1 MRRTYNY
8 IFPII
13 IGTALIISVFI
24 GYGVY
29 EHGELS
35 CGIIAP
41 VGTSAFF
48 AAEYVAELLLVRSR
62 KYGFAI
68 AVSVAKYLLLLL
80 GLAFVFRQT
89 FSRNFFFWIL
99 ALVPG
104 YNVVLFG
111 WLLVVAPLLI
121 ICFLLMQVGI
131 IVEPIMLGMEKKRLY
146 VKPKNITCDDL

>member
-68 AVSVAKYLLLLL
+68 GVSVAKYL
-80 GLAFVFRQT
+80 
-89 FSRNFFFWIL
+89 
-99 ALVPG
+99 
-104 YNVVLFG
+104 G